1 MEIFLQDFYKNKSFT
16 LKMSLETGDANLSP
30 VVDLQ
35 NSVVVLRRNRLN
47 NPVSDYSSDGRIKKI
62 GFDPHAASYISNQ
75 INLKQPATSLKV
87 FLSAYRD
94 ETADFRVL
102 YRTIKP
108 DSSEVEQSY
117 QLFPGYD
124 NLIDTNGDGIGDSI
138 IDSTQNSGKPDV
150 FVRSS
155 GIDEFLEYQYTVDNL
170 DPFTGFI
177 IKIVMSGT
185 NEARPP
191 RFKDLR
197 IIALA

>member
-1 MEIFLQDFYKNKSFT
+1 
-16 LKMSLETGDANLSP
+16 MSLETGDSNLSP

-35 NSVVVLRRNRLN
+35 NSIIVLRRNRLN

-62 GFDPHAASYISNQ
+62 GFDPHAASYVSNQ
-75 INLKQPATSLKV
+75 INLKQPSTSLKV
-87 FLSAYRD
+87 FLTAYRD

-108 DSSEVEQSY
+108 DSSEIEQSY

-138 IDSTQNSGKPDV
+138 IDPSNNSGRPDV

-155 GIDEFLEYQYTVDNL
+155 GIDEFLEYQYTADNL

-185 NEARPP
+185 NESRPP

-197 IIALA
+197 VISLA